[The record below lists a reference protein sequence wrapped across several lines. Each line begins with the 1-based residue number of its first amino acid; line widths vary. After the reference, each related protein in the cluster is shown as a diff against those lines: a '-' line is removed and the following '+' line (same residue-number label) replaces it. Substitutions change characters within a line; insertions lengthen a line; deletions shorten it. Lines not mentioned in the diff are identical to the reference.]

1 MELKFVYVC
10 IYTIYCI
17 YIKVE
22 RIIRYKGIG
31 RKEQERLIGYG
42 DENQQVGD
50 WTGKSM
56 GGDK

>member
-1 MELKFVYVC
+1 MHVHNILY
-10 IYTIYCI
+10 I

-22 RIIRYKGIG
+22 RIIRCKGIG

-50 WTGKSM
+50 WAGKSM
-56 GGDK
+56 RGDK